1 MTELELV
8 ASGFGI
14 VEGPTI
20 DGEGDLYF
28 SDVSRGGVYRLTPD
42 GRVDAVVPK
51 RKGVG
56 GVCLHADG
64 GIVVTGRDVSHV
76 KDGLSRV
83 LLTRE
88 EAAALGG
95 TGAVGGFNDLCADAH
110 GRILVGTV
118 RLDEHG
124 NRLEGE
130 LLLVT
135 GEHEARVL
143 YGGVDGCNGV
153 AIGPTG
159 DIYHCASVAREV
171 IVSRFMDSDNV
182 EIVQRLST
190 GAADGM
196 PDGLKLDV
204 EGYFWIAF
212 YQGGS
217 VGRFSSDGTLA
228 HRIAIPAHDVTS
240 LCFAGVDSCDMFIVT
255 EDNENDPALGG
266 SIFRTRVTV
275 QGAPVYP
282 ARI

>member
-1 MTELELV
+1 LTELELI

-20 DGEGDLYF
+20 DDHGGLYF
-28 SDVSRGGVYRLTPD
+28 SDVSKGGVYRLTPD
-42 GRVDAVVPK
+42 GSIDVVVPK

-64 GIVVTGRDVSHV
+64 GIVVTGRDISHV
-76 KDGLSRV
+76 KNGISRV

-95 TGAVGGFNDLCADAH
+95 TGVVGGFNDLCADEH

-118 RLDEHG
+118 RLDPHG
-124 NRLEGE
+124 HRLEGE

-135 GEHEARVL
+135 GEHEARIL

-159 DIYHCASVAREV
+159 NIYHCASVAREV
-171 IVSRFMDSDNV
+171 IVSRFTDGENV
-182 EIVQRLST
+182 EILQRLST
-190 GAADGM
+190 AAADGM
-196 PDGLKLDV
+196 PDGLKLDAD
-204 EGYFWIAF
+204 GNFWIAF

-217 VGRFSSDGTLA
+217 VGRFSPDGTLS
-228 HRIAIPAHDVTS
+228 HRIAMPARDVTS
-240 LCFAGVDSCDMFIVT
+240 LCFAGADDRDMFIVT
-255 EDNENDPALGG
+255 EDNEADQALGG
-266 SIFRTRVTV
+266 SIFRTHAAVR
-275 QGAPVYP
+275 GAPVYR